1 MEYTV
6 QCMYTRR
13 RMSRLR
19 CQREF
24 LTSFSS
30 KSIKFLNYRVPMEAI
45 LLTGNFITG
54 LNTTGI
60 FSTDKEVLFSTAL
73 EGSHGRDQPAKK
85 APIIKMDVETYK

>member
-13 RMSRLR
+13 RMFRLR
-19 CQREF
+19 CQREL

-45 LLTGNFITG
+45 LLTGNLITG
-54 LNTTGI
+54 LNTTRI
-60 FSTDKEVLFSTAL
+60 FSTDKVFKTTEEIRPEEL
-73 EGSHGRDQPAKK
+73 
-85 APIIKMDVETYK
+85 